1 MARGA
6 EQSTIEET
14 RKERTVEG
22 ETKEYATKDETME
35 ETVEVKRN
43 HLSMPAMYHSQ
54 TTPSIERAC
63 KDIL

>member
-1 MARGA
+1 M
-6 EQSTIEET
+6 
-14 RKERTVEG
+14 VEG
-22 ETKEYATKDETME
+22 KTKKYATKDKTME

-43 HLSMPAMYHSQ
+43 YLSIPAMHYSR

>member
-1 MARGA
+1 MAQEA
-6 EQSTIEET
+6 EQSTIEEI

-22 ETKEYATKDETME
+22 ETKKYVTKDETT

-43 HLSMPAMYHSQ
+43 HLSMPATHHSR

-63 KDIL
+63 KDTL

>member
-1 MARGA
+1 M
-6 EQSTIEET
+6 EEI

-22 ETKEYATKDETME
+22 EIKEYAIKDETTV

-43 HLSMPAMYHSQ
+43 HLSILATHYLR
-54 TTPSIERAC
+54 TTLSIERAC